1 MRFATRLKPSSHLID
16 LTPLVDVIFLLLIFF
31 IITSHILPLKSLHIE
46 KPQIGLA
53 SEALT
58 SQLPIFVDSEEVIYA
73 GSKKTIL
80 ELDRL
85 DQFLVKE
92 IDKYKLNHSGKIPT
106 IVLNVDKTVPYDTFL
121 KVLAKSQTVNVPIR
135 LAYSEMD

>member
-1 MRFATRLKPSSHLID
+1 MRFATRLKPTSHLID

-46 KPQIGLA
+46 RPKINA
-53 SEALT
+53 SSEALT
-58 SQLPIFVDSEEVIYA
+58 SQLAIFVDSEEVIYA

-85 DQFLVKE
+85 DRFLVKE
-92 IDKYKLNHSGKIPT
+92 IEHYRQEHHNSIPT
-106 IVLNVDKTVPYDTFL
+106 IVLNIDKSVSYDTFL
-121 KVLAKSQTVNVPIR
+121 QLLAKVQTTNAPIR
-135 LAYSEMD
+135 LAYNTL